1 MRSSRFFL
9 VLFLL
14 AGGLALL
21 SCSQQNPNNPPEVF
35 WFEGLT
41 WDQIVDRATREN
53 RPIFLDFYA
62 TWCGPCK
69 LLDDSVYVVP
79 EVINELRDFVTFKVD
94 VDDPAYAELK
104 DAFHIFNM
112 PTLVLCHPDGSEIDR
127 FLGYRPAPEF
137 LQIVRDYRAGRNTL
151 ADVEAHLA
159 EHPDDVQFLLA
170 AGTKHAQRLDEA
182 LARAQLARVLD
193 LDARNDQGQ
202 AAPALDALAELEWK
216 LGDYDSAIAT
226 YRRLMADYAGTAEA
240 EMALGMIAY
249 CQRRQGDT
257 AGMIATY
264 REMVAQKPGDVG
276 ALNRFAWNAAKAG
289 VALEEATD
297 MALKAVALSDEEAG
311 VMDTLAEV
319 YYARGMYP
327 EAISWIRKAIAK
339 EPDDKYLQDQLA
351 KFEKAAQEGQP

>member
-1 MRSSRFFL
+1 MRRIPL
-9 VLFLL
+9 LPALLLL
-14 AGGLALL
+14 AGGLALIG
-21 SCSQQNPNNPPEVF
+21 CSRQYPNNPPQLF
-35 WFEGLT
+35 WFEDLT
-41 WDQIVDRATREN
+41 WNQIVDRATREN
-53 RPIFLDFYA
+53 RPIFVDFYA
-62 TWCGPCK
+62 TWCAPCK
-69 LLDDSVYVVP
+69 MLDDSVYVVP
-79 EVINELRDFVTFKVD
+79 EVMNELRDFVTFRVD
-94 VDDPAYAELK
+94 VDDPEYADLK

-151 ADVEAHLA
+151 ADVEARLA
-159 EHPDDVQFLLA
+159 EHPDDVQLLLA

-182 LARAQLARVLD
+182 LARTQLARVLD
-193 LDARNDQGQ
+193 LDSRNEQGM

-226 YRRLMADYAGTAEA
+226 YRRLMAEFPGTAEA
-240 EMALGMIAY
+240 KAALGMIAY
-249 CQRRQGDT
+249 CQRRQGDN

-264 REMVAQKPGDVG
+264 REMVSQNPEDVG
-276 ALNRFAWNAAKAG
+276 TLNRFAWNAAKAG